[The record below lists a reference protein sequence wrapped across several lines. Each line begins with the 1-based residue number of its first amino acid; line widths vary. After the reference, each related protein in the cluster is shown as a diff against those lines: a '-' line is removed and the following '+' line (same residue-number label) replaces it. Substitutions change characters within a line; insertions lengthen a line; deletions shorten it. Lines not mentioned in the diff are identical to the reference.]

1 MSLNSEKY
9 AVSVRESPPLR
20 AELTV
25 KPDVLRVPLSVS
37 LEADEAAPLLASLR
51 QACEQLRRRVQERL
65 GTEVSFQPQN
75 LRFDRG
81 GGSKKLALTE
91 SDTHLLTLEGWLELP
106 LAAEQDFWERAA
118 RLGALT
124 RACQE
129 AEGDSRQ
136 SRKLPRFGFGA
147 ARALVARPEAHRD
160 ELLRRY
166 VARVRETAA
175 ALGSA
180 GVPLSVVEC
189 VPAGAVEQTTHS
201 LEEVG
206 LSLPLTC
213 RLGEGG
219 ASNERRPRE

>member
-1 MSLNSEKY
+1 MSFNHEKY
-9 AVSVRESPPLR
+9 AAPFREPPPLR
-20 AELTV
+20 AELTI
-25 KPDVLRVPLSVS
+25 KPDVLRVPLSVA

-65 GTEVSFQPQN
+65 GTEVGFRPQD
-75 LRFDRG
+75 LRFERG
-81 GGSKKLALTE
+81 GHKKLALAE
-91 SDTHLLTLEGWLELP
+91 SDTHQATLEGWLEVP
-106 LAAEQDFWERAA
+106 LAAEHDFWERAT
-118 RLGALT
+118 RLGTLT

-129 AEGDSRQ
+129 AEEDSRQ
-136 SRKLPRFGFGA
+136 SRKLPRFHFGA

-180 GVPLSVVEC
+180 GVPLTVVEC
-189 VPAGAVEQTTHS
+189 QPAGAVEQTTHS

-219 ASNERRPRE
+219 APSERRPRE